1 MSALSTCET
10 KYIATAYSVCHA
22 ICLRR
27 SLEQMKKMEKNE
39 KKKNIFIDNNSAIAL
54 AKNHVHHERS
64 KNIDTLSHF
73 TTEQVKNKEVE
84 SKTLY
89 V

>member
-1 MSALSTCET
+1 
-10 KYIATAYSVCHA
+10 
-22 ICLRR
+22 
-27 SLEQMKKMEKNE
+27 MEKNE
-39 KKKNIFIDNNSAIAL
+39 KKKKIFIDNNSAIAL
-54 AKNHVHHERS
+54 AKNPVHHERS
-64 KNIDTLSHF
+64 KNIDTLYHF